1 MPGVGNPG
9 RHRGAR
15 EAPGSAWG
23 SCWRPRVPR
32 RGPPARPRG
41 PPALRA
47 RPPLTLQDD
56 LLERLPLQ
64 PVPAPQ
70 LLRDVA
76 LPTRE
81 DGSAEA
87 RRHVACCPGASAPL
101 IRAQTGGR
109 GPHHE
114 VTSGRGKAS
123 DPCNQLHAEAAPEA
137 IQDGLPAPD
146 GNGFEPSRKA
156 RLLIRRLAPRARRR
170 PATTCD
176 AG

>member
-1 MPGVGNPG
+1 MDWVQATLRVDGVRESLQVCADYLRTRSRWSDCGWVIQESWSLSHACLV
-9 RHRGAR
+9 RHAFRLVAYGPALNKDLTFPATCYTAGWSPR
-15 EAPGSAWG
+15 TPASAAG
-23 SCWRPRVPR
+23 
-32 RGPPARPRG
+32 PAR
-41 PPALRA
+41 
-47 RPPLTLQDD
+47 
-56 LLERLPLQ
+56 
-64 PVPAPQ
+64 Q

-114 VTSGRGKAS
+114 GTSGRGKAS
-123 DPCNQLHAEAAPEA
+123 GPCDQLHAEAAPEA

-146 GNGFEPSRKA
+146 
-156 RLLIRRLAPRARRR
+156 LLCL
-170 PATTCD
+170 
-176 AG
+176 